1 MSNSEFNPNAA
12 GGANGPTGPA
22 ANQARDLSLDASKE
36 AGSTGPSEQIAP
48 APTQAPVRPQT
59 AKPAESVDKFT
70 AIPGMADAMKDN
82 IGLEGMALETKIIL
96 AKQPKVGFVVPV
108 DPGEKAGVATRTVT
122 INGYRF
128 EIKKGVMVQLPQ
140 DVVTLLMDAYNYTA
154 EALNDNEYNLANADE
169 KKRAA
174 LGL

>member
-1 MSNSEFNPNAA
+1 MSNTEFNPNAA
-12 GGANGPTGPA
+12 VGANGPTGPA
-22 ANQARDLSLDASKE
+22 ANQARDLSLDASKS
-36 AGSTGPSEQIAP
+36 AGPTGPAEP
-48 APTQAPVRPQT
+48 AQAPVQAQA
-59 AKPAESVDKFT
+59 AKPAASVDKFT
-70 AIPGMADAMKDN
+70 VIPGMADAMKDN

-169 KKRAA
+169 RKRAA

>member
-1 MSNSEFNPNAA
+1 MSNTEFNPNAA
-12 GGANGPTGPA
+12 VGATGPTGPA
-22 ANQARDLSLDASKE
+22 ANQARDLSLDASKS
-36 AGSTGPSEQIAP
+36 AGPTGPAEP
-48 APTQAPVRPQT
+48 AQAPVQAQA
-59 AKPAESVDKFT
+59 AKPAAGVDKFT
-70 AIPGMADAMKDN
+70 VIPGMADAMKDN

-169 KKRAA
+169 RKRAA